1 VVTVLDAPALGT
13 QNVSRPDLPAGIG
26 DGQAAL
32 MGGSL
37 RESAKHATVTKAI
50 SGSFR
55 NPDLVKGYGYVG
67 GQQPIDDYAQ
77 IIEMLGDAKSSM
89 AEETLRGYYRPD
101 DVAKSI
107 SPEFQRMW
115 AAGLKQAPGGMGQWM
130 AQITAAI
137 QALGADLGKN
147 FSLTSP
153 LGTGFV
159 PFNLLAPSRLIYP
172 FYSPMRNKLPRTA
185 GQGGSLRTK
194 LIVGIQGSQT
204 GGANGAPKSMFISEF
219 PGGGSFANWPNQL
232 PPSGAQVAADLNLPY
247 SFQGITESVS
257 WPAQFEGQGY
267 EDLSGLANLILMQE
281 AMLAEEYQ
289 LLASTSHAI
298 GAPSAAP
305 SLTARTAGAGET
317 ALSGVTTNIYVYVTA
332 TNYTG
337 ETTPASVANIGVSA
351 GQVVDVT
358 INGQPL
364 AALQYNIYVGT
375 GASNPGVGSAHLMAT
390 GVGGVRYTLMGALP
404 TSTAVPPTADTGTG
418 QTNAYEGMMSVSSG
432 WAAANSVYPSG
443 FLGGYVNKNAGTTLS
458 LAIVNAALEG
468 MWNGGTTNTG
478 FGGVGWTSAG
488 GFRVNPAELIAEGTD
503 VTNLSQDIVTNRAS
517 QNYLFTISQDQ
528 VNDITAGAA
537 VSHLVNPVTRQI
549 VRILVHP
556 WLTQGTAFLNTYNLS
571 ETWANVSNVW
581 EVNNVQDY
589 LSISWPVID
598 MTFRYSLALLGALVC
613 FAPQY
618 NGVISGLQKS
628 ATTPYS

>member
-1 VVTVLDAPALGT
+1 VVTVIET
-13 QNVSRPDLPAGIG
+13 QDVTRPDLPSGIG
-26 DGQAAL
+26 AGRAQILNDEIRK
-32 MGGSL
+32 S
-37 RESAKHATVTKAI
+37 EKHALVTKAI
-50 SGSFR
+50 SASFR
-55 NPDLVKGYGYVG
+55 NEDLVKGVGYAR
-67 GQQPIDDYAQ
+67 GQQPIDDYAE
-77 IIEMLGDAKSSM
+77 IIERLGEAKSSL
-89 AEETLRGYYRPD
+89 ADETMRGYLRPD
-101 DVAKSI
+101 EVSKSI
-107 SPEFQRMW
+107 SPEFQAMW
-115 AAGLKQAPGGMGQWM
+115 RAAFMGGHGGMAPWI
-130 AQITAAI
+130 AQINTAIA
-137 QALGADLGKN
+137 ALGAELGKN
-147 FSLTSP
+147 FSLTAP

-172 FYSPMRNKLPRTA
+172 FFSPMRNKFPRTA

-194 LIVGIQGSQT
+194 LVVGIQGSQT
-204 GGANGAPKSMFISEF
+204 GGAAGAPKSMFISEF

-232 PPSGAQVAADLNLPY
+232 PPAGAQTAADLNLPY

-289 LLASTSHAI
+289 LLASTKTNI

-305 SLTARTAGAGET
+305 SLTARTAGSGET
-317 ALSGVTTNIYVYVTA
+317 ALSGVTTNIYVRVTA

-337 ETTPASVANIGVSA
+337 ETASSTVQSVGVAG

-375 GASNPGVGSAHLMAT
+375 GTADPGVAGSHLMAAN
-390 GVGGVRYTLMGALP
+390 VGGVRYTLMGALP
-404 TSTAVPPTADTGTG
+404 TATATPPTADTGTG
-418 QTNAYEGMMSVSSG
+418 QTNAYEGMLSVSSG
-432 WAAANSVYPSG
+432 WAAANAVYPSG
-443 FLGGYVNKNAGTTLS
+443 FLGSYVNKNAGTTLS
-458 LAIVNAALEG
+458 LAVLNAALAG
-468 MWNGGTTNTG
+468 MWDGGTTNTG

-528 VNDITAGAA
+528 VNDITGGAA
-537 VSHLVNPVTRQI
+537 VSHIVNPVTRQI
-549 VRILVHP
+549 VKILVHP
-556 WLTQGTAFLNTYNLS
+556 WLTQGTAFINSYNLS
-571 ETWANVSNVW
+571 EPWTNVSNVW

-618 NGVISGLQKS
+618 NGIISGLQRS

>member
-1 VVTVLDAPALGT
+1 MVTVLDAPALGT
-13 QNVSRPDLPAGIG
+13 QNVSRPNLPAGLG
-26 DGQAAL
+26 DGQAAIL
-32 MGGSL
+32 GGSL
-37 RESAKHATVTKAI
+37 NESARHATVAKAI
-50 SGSFR
+50 AGNFR
-55 NPDLVKGYGYVG
+55 NPDLVKGIGYVR
-67 GQQPIDDYAQ
+67 GQQPIDDYAE
-77 IIEMLGDAKSSM
+77 IIERLADAKDSL
-89 AEETLRGYYRPD
+89 AEATWRGHYD
-101 DVAKSI
+101 SASVAKSI

-115 AAGLKQAPGGMGQWM
+115 AAGLKQAPGGMGTWM
-130 AQITAAI
+130 AQVNAAI
-137 QALGADLGKN
+137 AGMAAELGKN

-159 PFNLLAPSRLIYP
+159 PFNLVAPSRLIYP

-185 GQGGSLRTK
+185 GQGGSLRAK
-194 LIVGIQGSQT
+194 LVVGIQGSQT

-257 WPAQFEGQGY
+257 WPAQFEGQGF

-305 SLTARTAGAGET
+305 SLTARSAGSGET
-317 ALSGVTTNIYVYVTA
+317 ALSGVTTNIYVRITA

-337 ETTPASVANIGVSA
+337 ETVSSTAASVGVA
-351 GQVVDVT
+351 GGQVVDVT

-375 GASNPGVGSAHLMAT
+375 GTADPGVGGSHLMAS

-404 TSTAVPPTADTGTG
+404 TGTATPPTADTGTG
-418 QTNAYEGMMSVSSG
+418 QTNAYEGMMSVTSG
-432 WAAANSVYPSG
+432 WAQANSIYPSG
-443 FLGGYVNKNAGTTLS
+443 FMGSYVNKNAGSTLS
-458 LAIVNAALEG
+458 LAIVNAALQG
-468 MWNGGTTNTG
+468 MWNGGTTNQG
-478 FGGVGWTSAG
+478 FGGTNWTSAG

-503 VTNLSQDIVTNRAS
+503 VTNLSQDIVTQRAN
-517 QNYLFTISQDQ
+517 QNYLFTVSQDQ

-556 WLTQGTAFLNTYNLS
+556 WLTQGTAFINSYTLS
-571 ETWANVSNVW
+571 EPWSNVSNVW

-613 FAPQY
+613 YAPQY
-618 NGVISGLQKS
+618 NAVISGLQKQ